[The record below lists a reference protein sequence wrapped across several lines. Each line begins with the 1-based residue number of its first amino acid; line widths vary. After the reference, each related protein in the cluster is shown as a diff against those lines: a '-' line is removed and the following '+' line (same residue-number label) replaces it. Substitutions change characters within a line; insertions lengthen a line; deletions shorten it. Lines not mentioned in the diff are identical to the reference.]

1 MNFRRAFFIF
11 IFDFYIYF
19 LFWLSVNRSPE
30 ILRTFVINW
39 FFFFWHITF
48 INKWFFIFNLI
59 INFRRLINCPPE
71 FFRVYLV
78 FRVNI
83 INYWIDLDNII
94 IGNLFIQIWK
104 LVFFWRIEWVKLLKI
119 LLQKIDL
126 NSFKIHPLFF
136 ENSVF
141 SCLVPIFY
149 IHPIFILFVHSHAF
163 AILVPLQSLVI
174 FDFIKSILLQNLCI
188 FYFFFVLNCIF

>member
-1 MNFRRAFFIF
+1 LNFRRAFFIF

-19 LFWLSVNRSPE
+19 LFWLSVNRSPK
-30 ILRTFVINW
+30 ILRTFVIKW
-39 FFFFWHITF
+39 FFFLWHITF

-71 FFRVYLV
+71 FIRVYLV